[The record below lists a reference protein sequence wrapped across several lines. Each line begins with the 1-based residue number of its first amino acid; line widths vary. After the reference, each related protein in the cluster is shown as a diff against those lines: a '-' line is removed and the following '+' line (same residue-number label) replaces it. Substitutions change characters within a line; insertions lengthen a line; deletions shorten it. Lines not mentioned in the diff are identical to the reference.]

1 MTEEQADEAHAIWV
15 RLHDVLNSVV
25 FAMLDS
31 ANLTLDQ
38 EDYIINK
45 LHEEHRYWRN

>member
-1 MTEEQADEAHAIWV
+1 MTEEQGDKAHAIWE
-15 RLHDVLNSVV
+15 RLHDVLNSTV

-31 ANLTLDQ
+31 ADLTAEQ
-38 EDYIINK
+38 EEYIINK